1 MVALSQFLGDLNSSM
16 GLTYED
22 VYELATAEP
31 EQLLQADA
39 MDSMDS
45 PQVAGAAV
53 QEVVDTSAIVNM
65 DKSAVMEPVPSNQSE
80 TVTPDE
86 VSDAKDKKWT
96 ATTIIHVKKRLQQVV
111 ASLL

>member
-22 VYELATAEP
+22 VYEPATAEP

-45 PQVAGAAV
+45 PHVAGAAV

-80 TVTPDE
+80 TVTPNE
-86 VSDAKDKKWT
+86 GSDAKDKKWT